1 MAFRL
6 LSWTAWECN
15 ELLSAS
21 VACCKLHWAF
31 FCHVNKP
38 TKARPLPLNDSW
50 QEVDHQDGAIWP
62 EVIAMNEA
70 VPKVSKTR
78 FDSDTIALDKTFH
91 GAPSGQSSEAQTTK
105 QRTHEPLN
113 KELNI
118 TGAPELR
125 FTF

>member
-1 MAFRL
+1 
-6 LSWTAWECN
+6 
-15 ELLSAS
+15 
-21 VACCKLHWAF
+21 
-31 FCHVNKP
+31 
-38 TKARPLPLNDSW
+38 
-50 QEVDHQDGAIWP
+50 
-62 EVIAMNEA
+62 MNEA

-125 FTF
+125 LTFLLLCWARLSRANRGQIEDPSEAIEDQSRPNRDQSRTNRGQIS

>member
-1 MAFRL
+1 M
-6 LSWTAWECN
+6 
-15 ELLSAS
+15 
-21 VACCKLHWAF
+21 
-31 FCHVNKP
+31 
-38 TKARPLPLNDSW
+38 
-50 QEVDHQDGAIWP
+50 IWP
-62 EVIAMNEA
+62 EVIAMHEA

-78 FDSDTIALDKTFH
+78 FDSDAIALDMTFH
-91 GAPSGQSSEAQTTK
+91 GAPSGQSFEAHTTK

>member
-1 MAFRL
+1 MSLGGFLSVLTRL
-6 LSWTAWECN
+6 G
-15 ELLSAS
+15 S
-21 VACCKLHWAF
+21 VARACVNLDKL
-31 FCHVNKP
+31 
-38 TKARPLPLNDSW
+38 
-50 QEVDHQDGAIWP
+50 
-62 EVIAMNEA
+62 
-70 VPKVSKTR
+70 PKVSKTR

-125 FTF
+125 FIF